1 MMKEQVEVLDK
12 VHRVGTHC
20 DRLGGNEE
28 LSMQLSGGK
37 VSWKRKQEVQGSWGK
52 SILVVFEEYTKTS
65 VLEQID
71 GKPELMGYSKY
82 FGFYP

>member
-1 MMKEQVEVLDK
+1 MKEQVEVLDK

-37 VSWKRKQEVQGSWGK
+37 VS
-52 SILVVFEEYTKTS
+52 
-65 VLEQID
+65 
-71 GKPELMGYSKY
+71 
-82 FGFYP
+82 